1 MIAQKGLWQNP
12 QQPTVFID
20 FGAGKVY
27 ALPDNSDEVI
37 TFADL
42 KELIQKLRPA
52 VVVADNYPRSTLL
65 QITEMATNKITFLKY
80 KQLRKVAEARRLNGL
95 KKSNKNDALIIRQL
109 YYHSPEDFTCL
120 FHLPEE
126 LPVRLELGIWRKTAA
141 VVKLYKSDSTTPSKE
156 VKDMLT
162 TAKRVL
168 KRLSIKIHIM
178 ALSLPLYRLASE
190 ELGLKGPTLAYI
202 ISYDYQDFIK
212 LGRDK
217 LYRKYQL
224 THGKK
229 KYRTFKSQLL
239 YMIANNAV
247 LNKNPR
253 YIATY
258 VRLNKKYRDQGRRNA
273 RNMAVWG
280 VAQKIVEDLRR
291 IARKIEQMQ
300 LAQ

>member
-1 MIAQKGLWQNP
+1 
-12 QQPTVFID
+12 
-20 FGAGKVY
+20 
-27 ALPDNSDEVI
+27 
-37 TFADL
+37 
-42 KELIQKLRPA
+42 
-52 VVVADNYPRSTLL
+52 
-65 QITEMATNKITFLKY
+65 
-80 KQLRKVAEARRLNGL
+80 
-95 KKSNKNDALIIRQL
+95 
-109 YYHSPEDFTCL
+109 
-120 FHLPEE
+120 
-126 LPVRLELGIWRKTAA
+126 
-141 VVKLYKSDSTTPSKE
+141 
-156 VKDMLT
+156 
-162 TAKRVL
+162 
-168 KRLSIKIHIM
+168 
-178 ALSLPLYRLASE
+178 
-190 ELGLKGPTLAYI
+190 
-202 ISYDYQDFIK
+202 
-212 LGRDK
+212 
-217 LYRKYQL
+217 L